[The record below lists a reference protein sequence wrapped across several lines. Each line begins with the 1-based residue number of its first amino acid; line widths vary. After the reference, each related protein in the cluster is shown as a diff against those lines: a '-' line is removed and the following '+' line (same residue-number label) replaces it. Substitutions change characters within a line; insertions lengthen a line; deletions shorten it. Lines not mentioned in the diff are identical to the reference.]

1 MPIRSGIAL
10 PGSGKPC
17 LARRRIRDRSVL
29 RKRLSKLYSRRS
41 PHRNLT
47 NMQQKTALITGAN
60 RGLGFEAAR
69 LFLENG
75 YLVVFAGRSLGALEE
90 ARRQLDP
97 EGTRTSTI
105 ELNMTSPDLIQGVPG
120 QLEAAG
126 IQLHVLV
133 NNAGVFPRDGDP
145 VDGLR
150 NTLETNVTGAV
161 ALTLALSS
169 HLLNAPEPRVVM
181 VSSGLG
187 SFGRCAGEGAPLSES
202 NYLAYQTSK
211 AALNMATVCLSKQ
224 FAGTLLLI
232 TAISPGWCRTDMGGV
247 EAPRSA
253 REGAEVIFRA
263 ATLPAGTPGGTFI
276 GEDGPLP
283 W

>member
-1 MPIRSGIAL
+1 MRQ
-10 PGSGKPC
+10 
-17 LARRRIRDRSVL
+17 
-29 RKRLSKLYSRRS
+29 RLSKLYSRS
-41 PHRNLT
+41 NHHRILP

-75 YLVVFAGRSLGALEE
+75 YRVVFAGRSLGALEE

-97 EGTRTSTI
+97 EGTRTSTL
-105 ELNMTSPDLIQGVPG
+105 ELDMASPDLIHSVPE

-126 IQLHVLV
+126 IQLDVLV

-150 NTLETNVTGAV
+150 HALETNVTGPV
-161 ALTLALSS
+161 ALALALSS
-169 HLLNAPEPRVVM
+169 HLLKAPEPRIVM

-187 SFGRCAGEGAPLSES
+187 SFGLCSGDGAPLVES
-202 NYLAYQTSK
+202 NHLAYQTSK
-211 AALNMATVCLSKQ
+211 AALNMATVCLAKQ
-224 FAGTLLLI
+224 FAGTTLVI
-232 TAISPGWCRTDMGGV
+232 TTISPGWCRTEMGGA

-253 REGAEVIFRA
+253 REGAEVIYHA
-263 ATLPAGTPGGTFI
+263 ATLPTGSPGGTFI